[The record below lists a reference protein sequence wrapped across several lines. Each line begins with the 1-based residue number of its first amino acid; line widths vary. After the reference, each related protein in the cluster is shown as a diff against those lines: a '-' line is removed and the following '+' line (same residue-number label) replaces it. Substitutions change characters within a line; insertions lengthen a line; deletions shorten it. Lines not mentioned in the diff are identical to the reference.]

1 MSDSADPG
9 FHQRLEE
16 QFIAHVE
23 QLLRDD
29 RLRLDTTGG
38 RRPISS
44 LIRDVSKG
52 DRGVELKRLM
62 SELGKPDR
70 GLEAQMPVGEFI
82 DVILSRR
89 KWRLIKSTV
98 GRLHVACI
106 SPARALIQG
115 QAPPPVSG
123 AEIAGVL
130 AGMRSVPAGVPSTV
144 VIMSTSGFAAGVRE
158 SDQHSKDR
166 TVILAAP
173 DGAGGWTI
181 MAPPQVAAMA
191 ELFDPEA
198 EAEKR
203 GRIRR
208 QIEAAT
214 VDLLSGGVASDKL
227 AAQTRLPEDLVESE
241 LKSYARENPG
251 LAAKRL
257 DGRMVLFRESA
268 APPAPIRHA
277 GGFTMPFID
286 RLKTLFARKG
296 EIEKKIA
303 FLSERRA
310 ALSQQCDRS
319 YQDMGVLE
327 TKEAELRQQFKDATA
342 DLARR
347 RVTSQLLQLHKD
359 IERRQQLLSVLN
371 RQINIVSTHLHN
383 LELQQQ
389 GKVAKLPDSEELAKD
404 AAAAEEAMA
413 ELEADSELADSVG
426 VGAHGGM
433 SDEEQALYDQLLK
446 EQSPPASIQP
456 PAAQKSSAPA
466 AGKARSPASE
476 KAAPPSSGPQRGEP
490 EPG

>member
-1 MSDSADPG
+1 MSDNADPA
-9 FHQRLEE
+9 FHQRMEE

-23 QLLRDD
+23 QLLADD
-29 RLRLDTTGG
+29 RLRLDTTRG

-44 LIRDVSKG
+44 LIRDVSRN

-62 SELGKPDR
+62 SEMGKPDR

-82 DVILSRR
+82 DVVLSHR
-89 KWRLIKSTV
+89 KWRLIKATV
-98 GRLHVACI
+98 GKLHVACI

-115 QAPPPVSG
+115 QAPPPASAADV
-123 AEIAGVL
+123 AAAL
-130 AGMRSVPAGVPSTV
+130 AAMRSVPAGVPSTV
-144 VIMSTSGFAAGVRE
+144 VIMSTSGFAPGVGAA
-158 SDQHSKDR
+158 DQHGKDR

-173 DGAGGWTI
+173 DNAGGWTI
-181 MAPPQVAAMA
+181 QAPPQLEEMA

-198 EAEKR
+198 EAQKR
-203 GRIRR
+203 LRIRR

-227 AAQTRLPEDLVESE
+227 AAQTRLSEQLVESE
-241 LKSYARENPG
+241 LKSYARQNPG

-257 DGRMVLFRESA
+257 DGRVVLFRESA
-268 APPAPIRHA
+268 APPATGRA

-310 ALSQQCDRS
+310 ALGQQCDRG
-319 YQDMGVLE
+319 YQDMGALE

-347 RVTSQLLQLHKD
+347 RITSQLLQLHKD

-383 LELQQQ
+383 LELQRQ

-413 ELEADSELADSVG
+413 GLEADSELADSVSAG
-426 VGAHGGM
+426 VHGGL
-433 SDEEQALYDQLLK
+433 SDEEQTLYEELLK
-446 EQSPPASIQP
+446 EQAPPASAQP
-456 PAAQKSSAPA
+456 ASPQKASAPAAQKPRAAADQKSAP
-466 AGKARSPASE
+466 PT
-476 KAAPPSSGPQRGEP
+476 SGPQRSEP